1 MAMTDLQRP
10 PQVLPP
16 ARVLSDRIAG
26 TGRPQ
31 RRRDVAVEV
40 GKTML
45 ILTFIA
51 AGIVALRFALVAVY
65 GLLH

>member
-1 MAMTDLQRP
+1 MAMTELQRSAD
-10 PQVLPP
+10 VLPP
-16 ARVLSDRIAG
+16 TRVLSDRVAG
-26 TGRPQ
+26 GGRPQ
-31 RRRDVAVEV
+31 RRWDVAVEV

-51 AGIVALRFALVAVY
+51 AGIVALRYALVAAY

>member
-10 PQVLPP
+10 PQVLPA
-16 ARVLSDRIAG
+16 ARLLSDRVEG

-51 AGIVALRFALVAVY
+51 ACIVTLRYALVITY

>member
-1 MAMTDLQRP
+1 MAMTDLQPP
-10 PQVLPP
+10 PQVLPA
-16 ARVLSDRIAG
+16 ARLLSDRVAG

-45 ILTFIA
+45 ILTFIGV
-51 AGIVALRFALVAVY
+51 GIVALRYALVAAY